1 VKFDDDSFTIQRK
14 GNCLLKKILPFL
26 FCILGAQEGYE
37 GQITFDYSG
46 TVNGAFTS
54 IVQDSIFTGFAYNQM
69 GADTSYIV
77 MMAITEQD
85 ENEFDLF
92 LAILQDTTF
101 PVQPRTWDIPGQ
113 GDEDNPL
120 SFESI
125 VVLIPDMDSSF
136 VAELAELFTDTTNT
150 WDSLDFTTILTDLF
164 TDLANDLYLGLA
176 GELQISDVE
185 DSSFSGNFNSIMLKP
200 TFHIPPH
207 MVSINNGEFSF
218 NKVELPDLS
227 SNYDSELP
235 NTFSILPPYP
245 NPFNPETT
253 IQFTIDTGH
262 DEISLNMF
270 DISGRWVETLAVGFM
285 KPGKH
290 KIRWYA
296 GDHPSGIYFAVLQ
309 SGVRI
314 QTTKLVLI
322 K

>member
-1 VKFDDDSFTIQRK
+1 M
-14 GNCLLKKILPFL
+14 KIFIPFL
-26 FCILGAQEGYE
+26 FCILLAQESYE
-37 GQITFDYSG
+37 GEITFDYTG
-46 TVNGAFTS
+46 TENGSFTS
-54 IVQDSIFTGFAYNQM
+54 IIQDSIVTGFAYNQM
-69 GADTSYIV
+69 GLDTSYVV

-101 PVQPRTWDIPGQ
+101 PVQPRTWEIPGQ
-113 GDEDNPL
+113 GDAENPL
-120 SFESI
+120 SFETI
-125 VVLIPDMDSSF
+125 VVHIPGMDSSF
-136 VAELAELFTDTTNT
+136 VVEITDLFTDTTNT
-150 WDSLDFTTILTDLF
+150 WDSLDLSIILADLY
-164 TDLANDLYLGLA
+164 TELADDLYLGLS
-176 GELQISDVE
+176 GELEISDVS
-185 DSSFSGNFNSIMLKP
+185 DSSFSGTFNSIMLKP

-207 MVSINNGEFSF
+207 MISINNGEFSF

-253 IQFTIDTGH
+253 IQFTIDTGY
-262 DEISLNMF
+262 DEVSLNMF